1 MVSYPLLSMKK
12 QYQRELL
19 SYLSWHRLCL
29 SLLGVGCMFAITV
42 VFSEERVLAEPTE
55 QVWVANTNNL
65 EQRGKA
71 LFDARQFP
79 QAADVLR
86 AAVGQYQQRD
96 NRVGEAIALSNLAL
110 VYEQLGQWPEANQ
123 AIEQSLELLQGQS
136 TPEAGQLLAQVLNTE
151 GQLKLAQGQAQLA
164 LKAWQRSEEIFTQI
178 GDTEAVTRSRVNQAQ
193 ALQSM
198 GQYRR
203 SIKTLRKVT
212 TDLAEQPDSLTEVVA
227 LRSLGE
233 ALRVAGELPDAREA
247 LEKSVE
253 MAGRLDLLKNKA
265 AAQLSLGN
273 VLRAEGENDPMQ
285 LQAALRIYEQLAT
298 ESDESQ
304 VQAFLNQFSL
314 LVQMKQFAQAEGLW
328 PQVSASLQ
336 QLPLSRS
343 SIFAYLN
350 VVHSLSQLRSTSMD
364 TVAIRAQLF
373 RQALKQAKTLGDGRA
388 ESYVLGGLGALY
400 EETGQWAEA
409 ERLTQQ
415 ALKKAINDPEIAF
428 RWQWQLGRLQKVQGN
443 RDKAISA
450 YSGAVQTLKLL
461 RKDLIAVN
469 PEVQFSFR
477 DNVEP
482 IHRQL
487 VDLLLEVEEGQP
499 SSKNLEAAR
508 LTIESLQLAELDNFF
523 REACLDANPVVIDE
537 IDPRAAVVYPII
549 LPKRVAVI
557 VSLPGKKLR
566 LYSTEV
572 SSNKVERTV
581 DRLRLSLGQP
591 NSTRY
596 LALSQQVY
604 NWLLRPAEADFIDS
618 KTETLVFVLDGVL
631 RNVPMSALHDGE
643 SYLVER
649 YAVSVTPGLQLVE
662 PKPLVLDQ
670 VKVLTAGLSQPVQGF
685 SGLPYVESELN
696 QIGTIVSSRNLLNQ
710 AFTRSAFQ
718 REVSTEPY
726 SVVHLAT
733 HGQFSSKLEDTFL
746 LTWEDKVNITQLR
759 DLLRTRELRKDS
771 AIELLVL
778 SACETAVG
786 DSRAALGLAGMAARS
801 GARTTLA
808 TLWQVDDQATSILMA
823 RFYELLNINDMSKAR
838 ALQVAQKEML
848 IKLNRQHPSYW
859 SSYILLGNWK

>member
-1 MVSYPLLSMKK
+1 MTK
-12 QYQRELL
+12 QYQRELF

-29 SLLGVGCMFAITV
+29 SLLGVGCMFAITDI
-42 VFSEERVLAEPTE
+42 FSEERVLAEPTE
-55 QVWVANTNNL
+55 QVRVAKTNNL

-71 LFDARQFP
+71 LFDAGQFL
-79 QAADVLR
+79 QAVEVLR
-86 AAVGQYQQRD
+86 AAVGQYQQRG

-136 TPEAGQLLAQVLNTE
+136 TPETGQLFAQVLNTE

-203 SIKTLRKVT
+203 SIKTLREVT
-212 TDLAEQPDSLTEVVA
+212 TGLAEQPDSLMEVVA

-233 ALRVAGELPDAREA
+233 ALRVAGELSDAREA

-253 MAGRLDLLKNKA
+253 IAERLDLLKDKA

-273 VLRAEGENDPMQ
+273 VSRAEGENDPKQ
-285 LQAALRIYEQLAT
+285 LQAALRIYQQLAT
-298 ESDESQ
+298 ESGESQ
-304 VQAFLNQFSL
+304 VQALLNQFSL
-314 LVQMKQFAQAEGLW
+314 LVQMKQFAQAEALW
-328 PQVSASLQ
+328 PQVSVSLR
-336 QLPLSRS
+336 QLSLSRS

-350 VVHSLSQLRSTSMD
+350 VVHSLSQLQTTSMD
-364 TVAIRAQLF
+364 TVSVRTQLLK
-373 RQALKQAKTLGDGRA
+373 QALSQAKTLGDARA

-400 EETGQWAEA
+400 EETGQWAGA

-415 ALKKAINDPEIAF
+415 ALRKAINDPEIAF

-499 SSKNLEAAR
+499 SGKNLEAAR

-572 SSNKVERTV
+572 SSSKVERTV

-604 NWLLRPAEADFIDS
+604 NWLLRPAETDFIDS

-631 RNVPMSALHDGE
+631 KNVPMSALHDGE
-643 SYLVER
+643 SYLVEK
-649 YAVSVTPGLQLVE
+649 YATALTPGLQLID
-662 PKPLVLDQ
+662 PNPLSLNQ
-670 VKVLTAGLSQPVQGF
+670 VKVLTAGLSEPRQGY
-685 SGLPYVESELN
+685 SGLPFVEDELN
-696 QIGTIVSSRNLLNQ
+696 QIDTLVSSQSLRNQ
-710 AFTRSAFQ
+710 AFTRLSLQ
-718 REVSTEPY
+718 KEVNTSPY

-733 HGQFSSKLEDTFL
+733 HGQFSSKLSGTFL
-746 LTWEDKVNITQLR
+746 LTWEDKIDANQLR
-759 DLLRTRELRKDS
+759 DVLETSELRS
-771 AIELLVL
+771 EGAIELLVL
-778 SACETAVG
+778 SACETAAG
-786 DSRAALGLAGMAARS
+786 DRRAALGLAGVAARA
-801 GARTTLA
+801 GARSTLA
-808 TLWQVDDQATSILMA
+808 TLWQVSDQAASILMKD
-823 RFYELLNINDMSKAR
+823 FYELLTRDNLVKAK
-838 ALQVAQKEML
+838 ALQMAQIKMLNKE
-848 IKLNRQHPSYW
+848 KRKHPNYW